1 MSQLTKRGEKVRGFI
16 IQNVD
21 QHPND
26 IAHVAADKFEIS
38 RQAVNKH
45 LKRLVEDGTLDVQG
59 RTRNRRYQLRA
70 LLEED
75 EFDWDGKINIVP
87 GLAEDVVWDEEI
99 EHRLG
104 EISAGAM
111 AIWSYG
117 FAEMFNNA
125 IDHSEGT
132 FIEIHITRSA
142 TTTEISLDDDGIGIF
157 KKIQKQLE
165 LPNEYEAALELAK
178 GKFTTDPDRHSG
190 EGIFFTSRMFDSFE
204 ILSGGITFTHECD
217 DPDQWF
223 LNEDKVFPGTTI
235 RMKLNND
242 TSRSIEKIFDQF
254 SSVDDYS
261 FDKTIVPVILAQ
273 YGGQLVSRSQ
283 AKRLLVRF
291 DRFKKITL
299 DFRDVD
305 SVGQAFADEVF
316 RVFQKQHPD
325 IELTFTNAHEKVE
338 RMIKR
343 ARSHT

>member
-1 MSQLTKRGEKVRGFI
+1 MSQSQSRERGEEIRSFI
-16 IQNVD
+16 LQNVE
-21 QHPND
+21 QHPDN
-26 IAHVAADKFEIS
+26 IAHVAANKFKIS
-38 RQAVNKH
+38 RQAINKH
-45 LKRLVEDGTLDVQG
+45 LKKLVEEEALGVQG
-59 RTRNRRYQLRA
+59 NTRNRRYQL
-70 LLEED
+70 LEYD
-75 EFDWDGKINIVP
+75 ELEWDGKFNISP
-87 GLAEDVVWDEEI
+87 ELAEDVVWDDEI
-99 EHRLG
+99 RHRLG
-104 EISAGAM
+104 EMSASAM
-111 AIWSYG
+111 AIWNHG
-117 FAEMFNNA
+117 FTEMFNNA

-132 FIEIHITRSA
+132 VIEIHIARSA

-157 KKIQKQLE
+157 KKIQKHLK

-178 GKFTTDPDRHSG
+178 GKFTTAPNKHSG

-204 ILSGGITFTHECD
+204 ILSGGINFTHECD

-242 TSRSIEKIFDQF
+242 TSRSIKTIFDEF
-254 SSVDDYS
+254 SSGDDYS
-261 FDKTIVPVILAQ
+261 FNKTIVPVTLAQ

-291 DRFKKITL
+291 DRFETIIL
-299 DFRDVD
+299 DFKDVD

-325 IELTFTNAHEKVE
+325 IELTFTNTNENVE

-343 ARSHT
+343 ATSHA